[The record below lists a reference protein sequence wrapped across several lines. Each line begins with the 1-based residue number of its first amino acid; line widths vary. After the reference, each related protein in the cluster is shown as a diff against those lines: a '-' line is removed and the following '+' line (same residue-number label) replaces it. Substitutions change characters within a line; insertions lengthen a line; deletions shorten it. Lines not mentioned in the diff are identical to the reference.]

1 MHFLVTG
8 HTGFKGA
15 WLTLLLDRLGHEV
28 SGLSLDPDKGGL
40 FDRGDVGAV
49 MRHDGRGDIR
59 DPAVVTGTLE
69 ITTPDVVIHMAAQPL
84 VRDSYRAPR
93 WTFETNAIGTLN
105 VLECVGTTPS
115 VHALVVV
122 TTDKVYRNDGRT
134 TGYCEDDALGGRD
147 PYSASK
153 TMADVLTYAW
163 AQSFGGPPTAIARA
177 GNVIGGGDVSH
188 ERLLPDIMR
197 ALTEGSAPEIRN
209 PTAVRPW
216 QHVLDCLSGYYALA
230 QRLVAAAGAS
240 EPGRAWNFGPPQ
252 QSVATVGHVAT
263 LVCEAWAGGVSWG
276 PKSDAAFHE
285 EHLLTLN
292 AAQAEKDLGWSNTL
306 SLEEAVT
313 WTVEWSRD
321 VVAGASARDC
331 TVRQIERFLAKSDSI
346 ALAR

>member
-40 FDRGDVGAV
+40 FDRGDVASV

-59 DPAVVTGTLE
+59 DPAVVTETLE
-69 ITTPDVVIHMAAQPL
+69 ITSPDVVIHMAAQPL

-93 WTFETNAIGTLN
+93 LTFETNAMGTLN
-105 VLECVGTTPS
+105 VLECVGTTPG
-115 VHALVVV
+115 VQALVVV

-134 TGYCEDDALGGRD
+134 TGYGEDDALGGRD

-163 AQSFGGPPTAIARA
+163 AQSFDGPPTAIARA

-197 ALTEGSAPEIRN
+197 ALTEGAAPEIRN

-230 QRLVAAAGAS
+230 QRLVAAAAAT
-240 EPGRAWNFGPPQ
+240 EPGRAWNFGPPR

-263 LVCEAWAGGVSWG
+263 LVCDAWAGGASWG
-276 PKSDAAFHE
+276 SKSDATFHE

-292 AAQAEKDLGWSNTL
+292 AAQAENDLDWANTL
-306 SLEEAVT
+306 SLEEAVA
-313 WTVEWSRD
+313 WTVDWSRD
-321 VVAGASARDC
+321 VVAGTSARDC
-331 TVRQIERFLAKSDSI
+331 TVRQIERFLARSGSI